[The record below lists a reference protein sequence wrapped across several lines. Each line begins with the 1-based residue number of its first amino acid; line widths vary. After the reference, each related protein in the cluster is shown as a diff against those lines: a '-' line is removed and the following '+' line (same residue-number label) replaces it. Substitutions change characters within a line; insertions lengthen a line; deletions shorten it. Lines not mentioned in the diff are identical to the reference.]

1 MKYWLVIALL
11 QLVSFFSMA
20 QTKEEVEIKAMLK
33 QQEKA
38 WNEGNLEKFMIGYW
52 QSDSLLFIGKNGPK
66 YGYKTTLANYKKGYA
81 DTTQMGKFTSTIL
94 TMQKLSP
101 TYYFVVGKW
110 FLKRTIGDVQ
120 GHYTL
125 LIRKIKN
132 KWVIVADHSS

>member
-1 MKYWLVIALL
+1 MKHILFILIISSCSIA
-11 QLVSFFSMA
+11 QA
-20 QTKEEVEIKAMLK
+20 QTKEEAEIKAMLK
-33 QQEKA
+33 QQENA

-52 QSDSLLFIGKNGPK
+52 ESDSLLFIGKNGPK

-94 TMQKLSP
+94 SMQKLSAS
-101 TYYFVVGKW
+101 YYFVVGKW
-110 FLKRTIGDVQ
+110 FLKRTIGDLQ

-132 KWVIVADHSS
+132 KWFIVADHSS